1 MTPQPL
7 SELVDPGWEE
17 ALTPVAPQIAA
28 MGDFLRAEVAAGRP
42 YLPAGRNV
50 LRAFAAPL
58 DEVKVLIVGQ
68 DPYPTPGHPV
78 GLSFSVDPT
87 VRPVPRS
94 LQNIYH
100 ELRTDLGIPTPPNGD
115 LTPWTRRGVM
125 LLNRVL
131 TVQAGISGS
140 HRGKGWEAITEHA
153 IRASGRAG
161 RPARRGAL
169 GQGCRHAAAAAGRHP
184 DHRLCSP
191 EPALGERGILRLA
204 PVQPGERASHA
215 GRRRPGRLEPRAA
228 ARRDVGSAHASGDPL
243 MLEEEYN
250 PRRQLPPR
258 LRPAPAPEPEFSF
271 ELRQATDR
279 DVPHM
284 LEIYNHYVLNSTV
297 TFDEDRLTLKEMRT
311 KFRDVERL
319 GFPWLVAVSP
329 TGMILGYAYVTPWK
343 AKAAYRYT
351 VEDSIYLS
359 PAATGKGVG
368 KALMARMLDDAKA
381 AGIKEVI
388 AVIAD
393 KGADASIA
401 MHENFGFSKIGEM
414 GKVGFKFGRWLGTVL
429 MQKSLKGGSKR

>member
-1 MTPQPL
+1 
-7 SELVDPGWEE
+7 
-17 ALTPVAPQIAA
+17 
-28 MGDFLRAEVAAGRP
+28 
-42 YLPAGRNV
+42 
-50 LRAFAAPL
+50 
-58 DEVKVLIVGQ
+58 
-68 DPYPTPGHPV
+68 
-78 GLSFSVDPT
+78 
-87 VRPVPRS
+87 
-94 LQNIYH
+94 
-100 ELRTDLGIPTPPNGD
+100 
-115 LTPWTRRGVM
+115 
-125 LLNRVL
+125 
-131 TVQAGISGS
+131 
-140 HRGKGWEAITEHA
+140 
-153 IRASGRAG
+153 
-161 RPARRGAL
+161 
-169 GQGCRHAAAAAGRHP
+169 
-184 DHRLCSP
+184 
-191 EPALGERGILRLA
+191 
-204 PVQPGERASHA
+204 
-215 GRRRPGRLEPRAA
+215 
-228 ARRDVGSAHASGDPL
+228 

-258 LRPAPAPEPEFSF
+258 LRPVPPSEPEFSCA
-271 ELRQATDR
+271 LRQATDR

-359 PAATGKGVG
+359 PAATGKGIG
-368 KALMARMLDDAKA
+368 KALMARMLDDARA

-401 MHENFGFSKIGEM
+401 MHEQFGFTKIGEM

-429 MQKSLKGGSKR
+429 MQKSLKAGRKK